1 MFKHKKKTGCE
12 TPKYRKPVPPPA
24 PIVNGTT
31 ETNKLDFVS
40 GEYVCAKSDWDV
52 GKPGTLAIGSLNPK
66 PKSIL
71 RIGNMEI
78 HNTHHFNWFHRKMWK
93 LLLGFDIENVEE

>member
-1 MFKHKKKTGCE
+1 MFKKIGCKTPE
-12 TPKYRKPVPPPA
+12 YRKPVPPPA
-24 PIVNGTT
+24 PIAS
-31 ETNKLDFVS
+31 ETNHLDFAA
-40 GEYVCAKSDWDV
+40 GEYVTAKTDWDAI
-52 GKPGTLAIGSLNPK
+52 KPNTLAIGSYFPK
-66 PKSIL
+66 SKSIL